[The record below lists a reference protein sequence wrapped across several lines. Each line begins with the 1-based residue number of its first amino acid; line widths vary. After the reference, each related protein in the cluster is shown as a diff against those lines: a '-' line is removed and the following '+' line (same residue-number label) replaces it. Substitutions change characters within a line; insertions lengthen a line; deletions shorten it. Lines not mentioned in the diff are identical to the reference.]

1 MSGQEHLGPGQDPV
15 SGQDVLDLEAEDL
28 DHDALDQDS
37 LDQDATGERRATIAE
52 RRATIGEEAATER
65 LDRALARIFPDVS
78 RSRLQDLVKA
88 GQVRR
93 NGAVSLDPSVKV
105 GPGTELAVTIPEAV
119 APEPRAESL
128 DLVIVYEDDDLI
140 VIDKPAGLVV
150 HPAPGHESGTL
161 VNGLIAHCGD
171 SLSGIGGVRRPGI
184 VHRLD
189 KDTSGLLVVAKND
202 LAHAG
207 LTAQFADHGRTG
219 PLERAYLALAWGVP
233 EPRVG
238 TIESNLARSVRN
250 REKIAV
256 VRGEGGRHAITHY
269 RVETVLGTEAPV
281 ALVRCMLE
289 TGRTHQIRVHLSH
302 RGHPLLGD
310 TVYGGAFKTK
320 ASRLT
325 PEARLALDTLGRQ
338 ALHASVLGFAHPRT
352 GETLHFESPL
362 PPDMTD
368 LIAQLSAKR

>member
-1 MSGQEHLGPGQDPV
+1 LQVTEDRSATLG
-15 SGQDVLDLEAEDL
+15 E
-28 DHDALDQDS
+28 
-37 LDQDATGERRATIAE
+37 DATP
-52 RRATIGEEAATER
+52 ER
-65 LDRALARIFPDVS
+65 LDRALARAFPDVS
-78 RSRLQDLVKA
+78 RSRLQDLVRA
-88 GQVRR
+88 GHVRW
-93 NGAVSLDPSVKV
+93 NGTVSLDPSVKV
-105 GPGTELAVTIPEAV
+105 GPGAELAVTVPEAV
-119 APEPRAESL
+119 APEPVAQTL

-150 HPAPGHESGTL
+150 HPAPGHDSGTL
-161 VNGLIAHCGD
+161 VNGLIAHCGA

-219 PLERAYLALAWGVP
+219 PLERAYLALVWGVP
-233 EPRVG
+233 EPRLG
-238 TIESNLARSVRN
+238 TIEANLARSQRN

-256 VRGEGGRHAITHY
+256 VRGEAGRHAITHY
-269 RVETVLGTEAPV
+269 RVEAALGAEGTVS
-281 ALVRCMLE
+281 LVRCVLE

-310 TVYGGAFKTK
+310 AVYGGAFKTK
-320 ASRLT
+320 ASRLS
-325 PEARLALDTLGRQ
+325 EASRAALLDLGRQ

-362 PPDMTD
+362 PPEMTA
-368 LIAQLSAKR
+368 LIAHLKAGP